1 MRKKIPT
8 YVRMT
13 RSHSIII
20 SLYRF
25 AFAIVR
31 FIVLLYFFM
40 LMSTYTLIKTTWSL
54 LIGNFGKVSI
64 VTLLVLIV
72 SLISYGSDIHTTK
85 LQEHMALSY
94 DETVLQPL
102 DLSRETLNMMIHPT
116 QLTAIQSATIAR
128 LKNDLI
134 LKAIWTLL
142 AIQIGMI
149 ILWSLVNLSEIA
161 MALRLS
167 SNEQDSTPLPTT
179 ISSWWSRLLTYWWTS
194 IVMMIAVMLW
204 LIVFILPG
212 IWILCRLILANYLI
226 IKYPHMGVWTAIN
239 ESWTLT
245 RGHGWMIFKTLILV
259 SLMQILGIL
268 ALWVGLLWTYPMTW
282 MIWGVLLAQLDHD
295 TLSPETA

>member
-1 MRKKIPT
+1 
-8 YVRMT
+8 MT

-134 LKAIWTLL
+134 LKAI
-142 AIQIGMI
+142 
-149 ILWSLVNLSEIA
+149 
-161 MALRLS
+161 
-167 SNEQDSTPLPTT
+167 
-179 ISSWWSRLLTYWWTS
+179 
-194 IVMMIAVMLW
+194 
-204 LIVFILPG
+204 
-212 IWILCRLILANYLI
+212 
-226 IKYPHMGVWTAIN
+226 
-239 ESWTLT
+239 
-245 RGHGWMIFKTLILV
+245 
-259 SLMQILGIL
+259 
-268 ALWVGLLWTYPMTW
+268 
-282 MIWGVLLAQLDHD
+282 
-295 TLSPETA
+295 